1 MGLRKGSE
9 LRVTI
14 EKFADRGKSLARV
27 DGMVIF
33 VPAAVPG
40 DEVDIR
46 IRKLKKKYA
55 EAEVVQTV
63 RESPLRA
70 KPVCRYFGHCGG
82 CKWQHV
88 DYEAQLEAKRQS
100 VVEAF
105 EHAGGFDQVDVKR
118 TLRSAATY
126 LYRNKMEFS
135 FSSQRW
141 LTKNEIESGQTFDKS
156 FALGLHAPRQFAKI
170 IDLEEC
176 HLQSME
182 SREIVN
188 RVRALAR
195 QSEWAPWDTRGHTG
209 LLRHLVIR
217 EGKRTGDR
225 MVNLVTSRRDSSV
238 VERMAELLRSSEL
251 AVSTFVNTI
260 NDTPA
265 QTALGSATYVVF
277 GSGKIKERLGDF
289 EFDIGPQSFF
299 QTNTDQ
305 AERLYEVVR
314 DAAGLRPS
322 DVVYDL
328 YCGTGTISL
337 YLSPYVRKVIGVEVV
352 ADAIEDARANARQNR
367 VDNCSFIAGDV
378 GKLVDPGFLEK
389 HGVPDVLIVD
399 PPRAGL
405 HPRVVEQIASL
416 RAARFVYVSCNP
428 QTQARDLS
436 ALSGTY
442 RIDAIQP
449 VDMFP
454 HTEHI
459 ESVAR
464 LTAIA

>member
-1 MGLRKGSE
+1 
-9 LRVTI
+9 
-14 EKFADRGKSLARV
+14 
-27 DGMVIF
+27 
-33 VPAAVPG
+33 
-40 DEVDIR
+40 
-46 IRKLKKKYA
+46 
-55 EAEVVQTV
+55 
-63 RESPLRA
+63 
-70 KPVCRYFGHCGG
+70 
-82 CKWQHV
+82 
-88 DYEAQLEAKRQS
+88 
-100 VVEAF
+100 
-105 EHAGGFDQVDVKR
+105 VKR

-352 ADAIEDARANARQNR
+352 ADAIEDARANARQNLG
-367 VDNCSFIAGDV
+367 DNCSFIAGDV